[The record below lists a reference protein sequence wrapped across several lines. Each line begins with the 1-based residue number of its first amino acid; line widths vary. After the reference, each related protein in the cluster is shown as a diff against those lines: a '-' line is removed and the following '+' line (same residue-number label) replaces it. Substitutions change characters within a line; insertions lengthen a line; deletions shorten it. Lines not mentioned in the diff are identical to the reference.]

1 MQLVEQLVLFLA
13 LTQRIPHFPL
23 FYFFELEPH
32 ILEELTEVAHRSA
45 PFVRESLTLLAQE
58 GKAPLQCGPQAQAME
73 IEDARGESSAQTLR
87 AAVDYD
93 RVTRPD
99 RAVAEAQLE
108 RFEQA
113 ARGERHVRRGSG
125 PEPGGAQV
133 EDAER
138 ADENAVAPEAANEVG
153 GNVGG
158 VETRRP
164 ESDTRAVRA
173 DQVFVS
179 RGGRA

>member
-1 MQLVEQLVLFLA
+1 
-13 LTQRIPHFPL
+13 
-23 FYFFELEPH
+23 
-32 ILEELTEVAHRSA
+32 
-45 PFVRESLTLLAQE
+45 
-58 GKAPLQCGPQAQAME
+58 
-73 IEDARGESSAQTLR
+73 
-87 AAVDYD
+87 
-93 RVTRPD
+93 
-99 RAVAEAQLE
+99 
-108 RFEQA
+108 
-113 ARGERHVRRGSG
+113 VRRGSG

-164 ESDTRAVRA
+164 ESDVRA

-179 RGGRA
+179 RGVRA